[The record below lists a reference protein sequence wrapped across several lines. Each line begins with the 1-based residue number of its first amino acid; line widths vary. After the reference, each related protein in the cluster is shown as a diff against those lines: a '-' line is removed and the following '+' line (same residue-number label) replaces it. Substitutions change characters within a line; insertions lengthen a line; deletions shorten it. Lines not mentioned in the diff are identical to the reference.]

1 MKKHLIHTAFL
12 GLSLILSAC
21 GTKGDAIVKPDINL
35 DGKNTANIQAAPV
48 TPPVNDSGWDTIETI
63 SNRNIIAKLKPA
75 KESPTRDQR
84 LNEIKERSDFKKG
97 SYGEPTDEL
106 AEGLSVQWIEGSYAI
121 PLLEKIYGGYKGL
134 DQAGVVFYENKAS
147 GADQSGLWIGI
158 KKPDERLKKFMEE
171 MQVKVDA
178 GELKAEYIYI
188 FHTTHT
194 TAEDNQLMSH
204 VNSAVSKFGRD
215 HEKRDQLSL
224 STSVDTITGNIEI
237 GHNFLTEEQKER
249 LRKQFAEYKIV
260 FEQEGRMVP
269 IGDEPD
275 TTYPVEVNTDKLS
288 KVGAYIMGISE
299 KGMLVVNA
307 KAQDFSKTGG
317 KNEFYS
323 AISYSFPEASKKLK
337 IGQRVIVEASGPIQE
352 SYPGRGTALY
362 VEVLP
367 EYKPAEA
374 DLSESQVVQAA
385 LEKTKDK
392 NKGFVQAIRD
402 LTYNKKTDLWT
413 VSFKQD
419 QELFEVEI
427 ED

>member
-1 MKKHLIHTAFL
+1 MKKHHIHIAFL
-12 GLSLILSAC
+12 SLSLILSAC
-21 GTKGDAIVKPDINL
+21 GTKEDFTDKADINL

-48 TPPVNDSGWDTIETI
+48 TPPVNDSGWETIETI
-63 SNRNIIAKLKPA
+63 SYRNIIAKLKPA
-75 KESPTRDQR
+75 KESLARDQR
-84 LNEIKERSDFKKG
+84 LNEIKEGSEFKKG
-97 SYGEPTDEL
+97 LFGEPTDEL
-106 AEGLSVQWIEGSYAI
+106 AEGLSVQSIEGSYAI

-194 TAEDNQLMSH
+194 TAEDNQLMGH
-204 VNSAVSKFGRD
+204 VHSAVSKFGMD

-249 LRKQFAEYKIV
+249 LRKQFSEYTIV
-260 FEQEGRMVP
+260 FEQEGSMVP

-275 TTYPVEVNTDKLS
+275 TTYPAEAYTDKLS
-288 KVGAYIMGISE
+288 KEGAYVMGVSV
-299 KGMLVVNA
+299 KGIFVVEA

-323 AISYSFPEASKKLK
+323 AIHYSFPEASKKLK
-337 IGQRVIVEASGPIQE
+337 VGQRVLVEASGPIQT

-367 EYKPAEA
+367 EYKPEEA
-374 DLSESQVVQAA
+374 DLSESQVVQEA

-392 NKGFVQAIRD
+392 NKGAVQAISN
-402 LTYNKKTDLWT
+402 LSYNNETDQWT

-419 QELFEVEI
+419 QEIYEVGI